1 MATAKNTEYYVI
13 NTVAATAGDIT
24 QPSQGRVKV
33 TGDTEGFLRRDVSSI
48 VVKKFIVE
56 TLQVSTVT
64 ATATPAAGTTY
75 QFIIEQEDAN
85 GKMQRLPIIYYA
97 TTGVTATILGT
108 AITAGVQAY
117 IDSGKLQATAVVIT
131 SGNGG
136 VTVTALT
143 GYPVIRFS
151 QPIAMTVA
159 SSLPSRAFSGN
170 LSRSGLVLTSLEAD
184 TSDFAV
190 GQLVKLTAW
199 TGGATLN
206 GKTAAEGVILRVDS
220 ITTNTNVKFVI
231 ETYSGTISAAVSTFE
246 ILASNATGIGADLIA
261 DRSITAGGYPSVSVV
276 AANVYHEVIVYGGEP
291 SGKTQTVTDFAPF
304 EKHYFVSSTGSAA
317 NALLLTDRFTEIE
330 KYYNIGAVTTDPLL
344 L

>member
-136 VTVTALT
+136 VTV
-143 GYPVIRFS
+143 
-151 QPIAMTVA
+151 
-159 SSLPSRAFSGN
+159 
-170 LSRSGLVLTSLEAD
+170 
-184 TSDFAV
+184 
-190 GQLVKLTAW
+190 
-199 TGGATLN
+199 
-206 GKTAAEGVILRVDS
+206 
-220 ITTNTNVKFVI
+220 
-231 ETYSGTISAAVSTFE
+231 YSPY
-246 ILASNATGIGADLIA
+246 GIPCN
-261 DRSITAGGYPSVSVV
+261 SFSVSL
-276 AANVYHEVIVYGGEP
+276 
-291 SGKTQTVTDFAPF
+291 S
-304 EKHYFVSSTGSAA
+304 
-317 NALLLTDRFTEIE
+317 L
-330 KYYNIGAVTTDPLL
+330 
-344 L
+344 